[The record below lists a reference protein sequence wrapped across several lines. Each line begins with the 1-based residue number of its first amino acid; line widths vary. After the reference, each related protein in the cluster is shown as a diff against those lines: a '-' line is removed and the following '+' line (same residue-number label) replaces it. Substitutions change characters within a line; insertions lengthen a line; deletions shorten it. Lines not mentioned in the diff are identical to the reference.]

1 MSSFFRL
8 SICSKWAG
16 YSSDG
21 GETIGPFAPTP
32 LVGPLGPAT
41 VRRLRSGAL
50 VAIWNDH
57 SGLKVRSG
65 RRTPLTIAL
74 SRDEGKTWTDR
85 KVLEDA
91 PTGFYCYTA
100 FMEDGDDWLLAYC
113 VATRKNLDTLRIIR
127 IKAFD

>member
-1 MSSFFRL
+1 MVFARTNAGAQ
-8 SICSKWAG
+8 WAG

-21 GETIGPFAPTP
+21 GGTIGPFAPTP
-32 LVGPLGPAT
+32 LEGPLGPAT
-41 VRRLRSGAL
+41 VRRLKTGEL

-57 SGLKVRSG
+57 TGHGELGGK
-65 RRTPLTIAL
+65 RTPLTIAL

-100 FMEDGDDWLLAYC
+100 FLEDGDDWLLAYG
-113 VATRKNLDTLRIIR
+113 VATRKNLDTLRIVR
-127 IKAFD
+127 LKSFH